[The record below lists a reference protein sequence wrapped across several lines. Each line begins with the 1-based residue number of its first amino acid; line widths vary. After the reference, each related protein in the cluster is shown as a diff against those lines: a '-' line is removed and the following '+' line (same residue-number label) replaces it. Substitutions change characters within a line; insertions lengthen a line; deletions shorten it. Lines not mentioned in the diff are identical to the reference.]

1 MTGALPQD
9 PPYAI
14 SWKWQGAG
22 LSLPLWFPLGTRA
35 NTTARASFS
44 GNGGDWQGIG
54 ETVTVA
60 GPTGEL
66 PISEATAV
74 LSGQYE

>member
-1 MTGALPQD
+1 
-9 PPYAI
+9 
-14 SWKWQGAG
+14 
-22 LSLPLWFPLGTRA
+22 LPLWFPLGTRA